1 MSNTLKIS
9 SAAQVLFFVSGAWLI
24 LSGIG
29 EMATTSQGNKY
40 GSWFEETS
48 LMALNA
54 RSQGSLKIGL
64 GFGLLGV
71 GNLPVSSSSSSS
83 SSSNSEVS
91 ISTEAV
97 ATKESDG
104 TKIGDY
110 DTCVSIY
117 REASGQ
123 DEPDYNKTEREDKT
137 LTLVNRSG
145 LPLAKFRKVES
156 GNWAL
161 NALFR

>member
-9 SAAQVLFFVSGAWLI
+9 PAAQVLFFVSGAWLI
-24 LSGIG
+24 LSGIS

-48 LMALNA
+48 LIALN
-54 RSQGSLKIGL
+54 RRGQGSLKIGL
-64 GFGLLGV
+64 GIGLLGV
-71 GNLPVSSSSSSS
+71 GNLPVSSSSSSRTS
-83 SSSNSEVS
+83 STSEAS
-91 ISTEAV
+91 ISTGSV
-97 ATKESDG
+97 ATKGSDG

-110 DTCVSIY
+110 DACVSIY
-117 REASGQ
+117 LEASGQ
-123 DEPDYNKTEREDKT
+123 GEPDYEKTERDDKT

-145 LPLAKFRKVES
+145 LPLAKFRKAAL
-156 GNWAL
+156 GNWSL